1 MIIKNNKLGNTL
13 GIVLLIFSCSV
24 SAGTIIEFQNK
35 GELTTMLTDGK
46 QARLN
51 MSSQEY
57 VIIDYRKHLVK
68 VINKSKQQVMVLDV
82 SAADKSG
89 SSKRV
94 NVSLKSLGDAS
105 DVAGYKTEKLEYS
118 ANGKLCGVILASK
131 SAYQQ
136 KGIKDLISAMQTM
149 VKKQRAVLGGFVGF
163 VDDCTL
169 ADMQLTEQ
177 VSTIGLPMRT
187 VKNGA
192 VETEINSI
200 KVDVALPKSTF
211 AIPAAYK
218 TITMDEQI
226 KQATQGMQNMN
237 SFKRSATQQ
246 SGGQP
251 SRQPNMQPGMQ
262 QAPQYQDLMRQMQ
275 QSGQLTPEMMEQM
288 RHSQQMMQQYQQR

>member
-1 MIIKNNKLGNTL
+1 MIIKYNKLSNIL
-13 GIVLLIFSCSV
+13 GIVLIIFSSSV

-51 MSSQEY
+51 MPSQEY

-68 VINKSKQQVMVLDV
+68 VINQSKQQVMVLDV
-82 SAADKSG
+82 SAADKSS

-94 NVSLKSLGDAS
+94 NVSIKSLGQAR

-118 ANGKLCGVILASK
+118 ANGNLCGVILASK
-131 SAYQQ
+131 SAYRQ

-149 VKKQRAVLGGFVGF
+149 VKKQRAVLGGFAGL

-177 VSTIGLPMRT
+177 VSSIGLPMRT
-187 VKNGA
+187 VKNG
-192 VETEINSI
+192 VIETEINSI

-211 AIPAAYK
+211 VIPAAYK
-218 TITMDEQI
+218 IITMDEQV

-237 SFKRSATQQ
+237 SFKQPATQ
-246 SGGQP
+246 
-251 SRQPNMQPGMQ
+251 QPGMQ
-262 QAPQYQDLMRQMQ
+262 QGSQAQDMMRQMQ
-275 QSGQLTPEMMEQM
+275 QSGQFTPEMMEQM
-288 RHSQQMMQQYQQR
+288 RGAQQMMQQYQQQR

>member
-1 MIIKNNKLGNTL
+1 MIIKNNKMSNIL
-13 GIVLLIFSCSV
+13 GIVLFVFSFSV

-51 MSSQEY
+51 MPSQEY

-68 VINKSKQQVMVLDV
+68 VINQSKQQVMVLDV
-82 SAADKSG
+82 SAADKSA

-94 NVSLKSLGDAS
+94 NVSLKSLGKAR

-118 ANGKLCGVILASK
+118 ANGNLCGVILASK
-131 SAYQQ
+131 SAYRQ

-149 VKKQRAVLGGFVGF
+149 VKKQRAVLGGFAGL

-177 VSTIGLPMRT
+177 VSSIGLPMRT
-187 VKNGA
+187 VKNG
-192 VETEINSI
+192 VIETEINSI

-211 AIPAAYK
+211 VIPAAYK
-218 TITMDEQI
+218 IITMDEQV

-237 SFKRSATQQ
+237 SFKQPATQQ
-246 SGGQP
+246 QG
-251 SRQPNMQPGMQ
+251 
-262 QAPQYQDLMRQMQ
+262 PQIQDMMRQMQ

-288 RHSQQMMQQYQQR
+288 RGAQQMMQQYQQR

>member
-1 MIIKNNKLGNTL
+1 MSNIL
-13 GIVLLIFSCSV
+13 GIVLFVFSFSV

-51 MSSQEY
+51 MPSQEY

-68 VINKSKQQVMVLDV
+68 VINQSKQQVMVLDV
-82 SAADKSG
+82 SAADKSA

-94 NVSLKSLGDAS
+94 NVSLKSLGKAR

-118 ANGKLCGVILASK
+118 ANGNLCGVILASK
-131 SAYQQ
+131 SAYRQ

-149 VKKQRAVLGGFVGF
+149 VKKQRAVLGGFAGL

-169 ADMQLTEQ
+169 ADMQLTDQ
-177 VSTIGLPMRT
+177 VSSIGLPMRT
-187 VKNGA
+187 VKNG
-192 VETEINSI
+192 VIETEINSI

-211 AIPAAYK
+211 VIPAAYK
-218 TITMDEQI
+218 IITMDEQV

-237 SFKRSATQQ
+237 SFKQPAAQQ
-246 SGGQP
+246 QG
-251 SRQPNMQPGMQ
+251 
-262 QAPQYQDLMRQMQ
+262 PQIQDMMRQMQ

-288 RHSQQMMQQYQQR
+288 RGAQQMMQQYQQR